1 MKKRTMASQPISS
14 QTRVGQSIPSQAM
27 ASQPIP
33 SQAMASQPIPSQTK
47 VGLTIAGQPISSQTG
62 SVQTIPGQPISGRT
76 TPGKMRSRRMAEAAM
91 ILSLLL
97 SGAACIPAS
106 AGPLDDA
113 KEAAKGLADKA
124 GGFLEDIGVAG
135 FFKKGYNA
143 VTDFIFTYE
152 TQPHDSDMESLARS
166 WAITMW
172 LDDEDK
178 QESNIYYFDNHTLKM
193 TEDLTQIG
201 SGYNLSKTSDGSY
214 LNGKYTGV
222 LRATVKDATQ
232 YTVEWVNY
240 DDEVNLYLLQ
250 KMKERQEAESETE
263 NTAG

>member
-27 ASQPIP
+27 ASQPI
-33 SQAMASQPIPSQTK
+33 SSQTK
-47 VGLTIAGQPISSQTG
+47 AGLTIAGQPIPSQTG

-76 TPGKMRSRRMAEAAM
+76 TPGKMRSRRMAAAAM

-152 TQPHDSDMESLARS
+152 TQPDDSDMESLARS

-201 SGYNLSKTSDGSY
+201 SGYNLSKTPDGSY